1 MLKTLI
7 KGKTWTIY
15 FISGHFSLKLR
26 PHTDGDGV
34 VTDLLII
41 PDLSFSQDFP
51 PTLQQVEGP
60 FMAET
65 LLGDFHFYITNILC
79 NIHSLQEFFID
90 SQY

>member
-1 MLKTLI
+1 MTENYMFSDLDNRYI
-7 KGKTWTIY
+7 
-15 FISGHFSLKLR
+15 SLKLR

-34 VTDLLII
+34 VIDLIII

-65 LLGDFHFYITNILC
+65 FLGEFGEFHF
-79 NIHSLQEFFID
+79 
-90 SQY
+90 